1 MIHADGN
8 QHSQF
13 GILHNIGGIQIA
25 AHSGLQKDQITI
37 FFPKIQ
43 KRCRG
48 LNLKRGGM
56 IHANRCHLIN

>member
-13 GILHNIGGIQIA
+13 GILHNISGIQIA

-37 FFPKIQ
+37 FFLKIQ
-43 KRCRG
+43 KRCCS
-48 LNLKRGGM
+48 LNLKRGRM
-56 IHANRCHLIN
+56 IHANRCHLVN

>member
-25 AHSGLQKDQITI
+25 EDYQKLEKALVD
-37 FFPKIQ
+37 
-43 KRCRG
+43 
-48 LNLKRGGM
+48 LYDGG
-56 IHANRCHLIN
+56 IA